1 MVINM
6 IVRPRY
12 FIETKDNLFFAVN
25 GYCHPE
31 DYIIS
36 FLRYIP
42 DEDGDRQYNG
52 KKYSKVNSREAYE
65 YIKKFHPNYLFLWN
79 VENKKMMGVPKED
92 IKQIHSPIKRLME
105 IRENREK
112 SEFYEKVALLSDIF
126 HKEAGIGFEDMGI
139 TGSTLA
145 HLQIDDS
152 SDIDF
157 IVFGL
162 ENHRRARNLYG
173 KLKDNPDSVLD
184 RIDEDYWRKVYK
196 KRIHDDSMSFDEF
209 IWYESRKNNRGLIK
223 GTLFD
228 ILSTMNMEDFEESN
242 DLFYRQVGKMK
253 IKCRILDDS
262 QSFDT
267 PAIYKIGNLEI
278 LEGKPANIERI
289 VSYTHTYAGEVQ
301 ENECVIAS
309 GVCEEVTDKRSN
321 KKMYNLVVGTTRES
335 VNEYIKLNK
344 NPIK

>member
-1 MVINM
+1 M
-6 IVRPRY
+6 IVQPRY

-42 DEDGDRQYNG
+42 DVHGDREYRG
-52 KKYSKVNSREAYE
+52 RKYSKVNSSEAYE
-65 YIKKFHPNYLFLWN
+65 YIQKFHPNYLFLWN
-79 VENKKMMGVPKED
+79 VENKRMMGVPRED
-92 IKQIHSPIKRLME
+92 IKEIHSPVRRLKE
-105 IRENREK
+105 IRDNRDK
-112 SEFYEKVALLSDIF
+112 SKFNEKVALLSDIF
-126 HKEAGIGFEDMGI
+126 HEEAGISFEDMGI
-139 TGSTLA
+139 TGSSLA

-173 KLKDNPDSVLD
+173 KLKDDSSSVLD
-184 RIDEDYWRKVYK
+184 RIDKDYWRKVYK

-228 ILSTMNMEDFEESN
+228 ILSTMKPEEVEVHDN
-242 DLFYRQVGKMK
+242 LFYKQIGKMK
-253 IKCRILDDS
+253 IKCTISDDS

-267 PAIYKIGNLEI
+267 PAIYKISNLEI
-278 LEGKPANIERI
+278 LEGKSVNIEKI

-301 ENECVIAS
+301 NNEVVIAS
-309 GVCEEVTDKRSN
+309 GVCEEVTDKTTKEKR
-321 KKMYNLVVGTTRES
+321 YNLVVGTTRES
-335 VNEYIKLNK
+335 INEYIKLEE
-344 NPIK
+344 NPIKK

>member
-1 MVINM
+1 M

-25 GYCHPE
+25 GYCHPD

-42 DEDGDRQYNG
+42 DENGEREYNG
-52 KKYSKVNSREAYE
+52 KKYSKVNSSEAYE
-65 YIKKFHPNYLFLWN
+65 YISKFHPNYLFLWN
-79 VENKKMMGVPKED
+79 VENKKMMGVPKDD
-92 IKQIHSPIKRLME
+92 IKEIHSPIKRLKE
-105 IRENREK
+105 IRENRDK
-112 SEFYEKVALLSDIF
+112 NEFYEKVALLSDIF
-126 HKEAGIGFEDMGI
+126 HEEADIAFDDMGI

-145 HLQIDDS
+145 HLEISDS

-173 KLKDNPDSVLD
+173 KLKDDPNSVLD
-184 RIDEDYWRKVYK
+184 RIDEDYWKRVYK
-196 KRIHDDSMSFDEF
+196 KRIHDNSMSLNEF
-209 IWYESRKNNRGLIK
+209 MWYESRKNNRGLIK

-228 ILSTMNMEDFEESN
+228 ILSTMNPEELEVSDN
-242 DLFYRQVGKMK
+242 LFYRPLGNMK
-253 IKCRILDDS
+253 IKCTIIDDS

-278 LEGKPANIERI
+278 LEGNPLNIEKI

-301 ENECVIAS
+301 NNEVVIAS
-309 GVCEEVTDKRSN
+309 GVCEEVTDKSCKE
-321 KKMYNLVVGTTRES
+321 KKYNLVVGTTRES
-335 VNEYIKLNK
+335 INEYIKLQK
-344 NPIK
+344 NPLR